1 VILPDVNVLVYAYR
15 REAEDH
21 DAYAAWLTSLV
32 AGQDELALA
41 DHCLTGFLRIVTNPR
56 IFTDPAPTAEALT
69 FVDRV
74 RRAGR
79 GRQVAATPAT
89 WDVLAEHIAGDRG
102 IRGNLVPDAYLA
114 ALAIS
119 HGCRLATADRGFARY
134 PRLEFFDP
142 AAAESTPEPPR

>member
-21 DAYAAWLTSLV
+21 DSYAAWLTSLV
-32 AGQDELALA
+32 GGHDELALA

-56 IFTDPAPTAEALT
+56 IFSDPAPTGEALT
-69 FVDRV
+69 FVDRL
-74 RRAGR
+74 RRARR
-79 GRQVAATPAT
+79 GRPVTATPAT
-89 WDVLAEHIAGDRG
+89 WEVFAGHSARDRG
-102 IRGNLVPDAYLA
+102 VRGNLVPDAYLA

-134 PRLEFFDP
+134 SGLEFFDP
-142 AAAESTPEPPR
+142 ARPT